1 MAPINGGTVFYE
13 LTKLNNLVM
22 DEEKRLRFLS
32 SLRSLR
38 PNEAKYLD
46 VLNIGAGELND
57 IRKRLGHWPDSRE
70 LTELMEL
77 IRRIE
82 ELEEKLKAH
91 CV

>member
-1 MAPINGGTVFYE
+1 MAPINGGIVFYE

-22 DEEKRLRFLS
+22 DEKKRLRFLS

-46 VLNIGAGELND
+46 ILNVGAGELND
-57 IRKRLGHWPDSRE
+57 IGQRWERLPDSRE
-70 LTELMEL
+70 LTEL
-77 IRRIE
+77 IPRIE

>member
-13 LTKLNNLVM
+13 LTKLNNLVI

-46 VLNIGAGELND
+46 VLNVGAGELND
-57 IRKRLGHWPDSRE
+57 IEERWVRLPYSRE
-70 LTELMEL
+70 LTEL

-82 ELEEKLKAH
+82 ELENKLKAH

>member
-46 VLNIGAGELND
+46 VLNVGAGELND
-57 IRKRLGHWPDSRE
+57 IGKRWEHMPDSRE
-70 LTELMEL
+70 LTEL

-82 ELEEKLKAH
+82 ELENKLKAH

>member
-13 LTKLNNLVM
+13 LTKLNNLVI

-32 SLRSLR
+32 SLRSLG

-46 VLNIGAGELND
+46 VLNVGAGELND
-57 IRKRLGHWPDSRE
+57 FEQRWVRLPDSRE
-70 LTELMEL
+70 LTEL

-82 ELEEKLKAH
+82 ELENKLKAH

>member
-1 MAPINGGTVFYE
+1 MAPINGGAVFYE

-57 IRKRLGHWPDSRE
+57 IGERLGHWPDSRE
-70 LTELMEL
+70 LAEL